1 MTLHFSYF
9 SCHIPGNLL
18 PIAWSKYEFYYFS
31 VTMQVILCIFCIINS
46 CLTLARAFLFAF
58 GGLRAAIKVH
68 DTLLNK
74 LINAPV
80 QFFDQTPSGRILNRL
95 YFDAFRMFPRFY
107 YTSYKLHISL
117 LCRLS
122 SDLYTIDDSLPFIL
136 NILLANFVGLLGI
149 AVVLSYVQV
158 SSRESL
164 TLVLIK

>member
-1 MTLHFSYF
+1 
-9 SCHIPGNLL
+9 
-18 PIAWSKYEFYYFS
+18 
-31 VTMQVILCIFCIINS
+31 MQVILCIFCIINS
-46 CLTLARAFLFAF
+46 CLTLARAFSFAF

-95 YFDAFRMFPRFY
+95 YFDPFRMFPRFY
-107 YTSYKLHISL
+107 YTSYNLHISL

-158 SSRESL
+158 SSRENL